1 MYNNKEYSSIRNGS
15 LLLIATLLISGCV
28 TAPTKAD
35 KYKFDDPL
43 TVEVPRGPVMFI
55 NDLNNFQI
63 NCKHKEEQVRLLQS
77 MRRTKVEIMKAKFL
91 ANFKGP
97 GPIPSERT
105 NWMIN
110 YHLTDLR
117 NHCYDE

>member
-1 MYNNKEYSSIRNGS
+1 MHRNKECLSTRSGA
-15 LLLIATLLISGCV
+15 LLLSAILLSSCTV
-28 TAPTKAD
+28 TPTAED
-35 KYKFDDPL
+35 KYKFDNPL
-43 TVEVPRGPVMFI
+43 TVEVPRGPVLFI

-63 NCKHKEEQVRLLQS
+63 DCKHKEEQVRLLQN

-91 ANFKGP
+91 SNFSGP

-105 NWMIN
+105 NWMID

-117 NHCYDE
+117 NHCYD